1 MSRLKVGVIF
11 GGRSGEHEVSLMSA
25 DSVIRNLPRDKYELV
40 LIGIARDGRWITKD
54 NPWETLTMGLGDQG
68 GSIPVELLSSLD
80 VVFPVLHGTFGEDG
94 TIQGLFEM
102 CSVPYVGAG
111 VLGSSVGMDKA
122 IMKSV
127 FRDHGLPLARY
138 KVVLYREWLEGADV
152 ICRDIIDSFGL
163 PVFVK
168 PANLG
173 SSVGIGKARDEV
185 ELRKSLDVASRYDRK
200 IVVEEFIPARE
211 IECSVLGNDDPQA
224 SVLGEIIP
232 YNEYYDYEA
241 KYTDGRS
248 DLVIPAQL
256 EAEVADE
263 IRSLAVAAFKAVD
276 CCGMARM
283 DFFLHRITGEIIV
296 NEINTIPG
304 FTNLSMYPRL
314 WQASGLSY
322 PDLLDRLIELALERH
337 AERRRFSTSHR

>member
-1 MSRLKVGVIF
+1 MTRPKVGIVF
-11 GGRSGEHEVSLMSA
+11 GGKSGEHEVSLMSA
-25 DSVIRNLPRDKYELV
+25 ASVIRYLPSNKYEPV
-40 LIGIARDGRWITKD
+40 LIGVTRDGRWITNG
-54 NPWETLTMGLGDQG
+54 NPWETLSEGRDDDAGC
-68 GSIPVELLSSLD
+68 IPVELLASLD
-80 VVFPVLHGTFGEDG
+80 VVFPVMHGTYGEDG

-102 CSVPYVGAG
+102 CGVPYVGAG

-127 FRDHGLPLARY
+127 FRDHKLPLAGY
-138 KVVLYREWLEGADV
+138 KVILLPDWLQGPDE

-173 SSVGIGKARDEV
+173 SSVGISKARDEK
-185 ELRKSLDVASRYDRK
+185 ELRQSIEVASGYDRK
-200 IVVEEFIPARE
+200 LVVEEFIPARE

-224 SVLGEIIP
+224 SVVGEIIP
-232 YNEYYDYEA
+232 HNEYYDYEA
-241 KYTDGRS
+241 KYTDGKS

-256 EAEVADE
+256 EPEVADE
-263 IRSLAVAAFKAVD
+263 VRALAIAAFKAVD

-304 FTNLSMYPRL
+304 FTNFSMYPRL

-322 PDLLDRLIELALERH
+322 PDLLDRLIKLALERY
-337 AERRRFSTSHR
+337 AERKRFSISRR